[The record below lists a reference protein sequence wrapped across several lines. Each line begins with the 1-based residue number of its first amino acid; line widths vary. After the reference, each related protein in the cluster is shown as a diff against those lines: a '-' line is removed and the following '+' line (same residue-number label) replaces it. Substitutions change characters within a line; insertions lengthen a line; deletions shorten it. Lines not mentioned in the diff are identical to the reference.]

1 MKKSIIILC
10 AALILVFFVTMG
22 NAEKNE
28 KTGYIRQFGWI
39 VDEKSEVREEILIPD
54 PLSDV
59 YEKYNEL
66 QKNSGFDISKY
77 CGKKAERYTYKVLNH
92 KSGSAVFANIIIY
105 EGKIIGADIM
115 SRAIDGFMHEINR
128 KEFLN
133 AS

>member
-1 MKKSIIILC
+1 MKKIIIVVC
-10 AALILVFFVTMG
+10 VILILLMTMG
-22 NAEKNE
+22 NAGNNE
-28 KTGYIRQFGWI
+28 KTDYIKQFGWVI
-39 VDEKSEVREEILIPD
+39 DEKSEVCEEVLIPN

-66 QKNSGFDISKY
+66 QKKLGFDLSEY

-92 KSGSAVFANIIIY
+92 KSGSGVFANVIIY
-105 EGKIIGADIM
+105 KGKIIGADIM